1 MNTDTAKDENTHSL
15 SYTFS
20 PRETACLARFLR
32 VHQSEIPDGLSD
44 FVKTVENAIYNS
56 MSIDEAEKFYS

>member
-1 MNTDTAKDENTHSL
+1 MNTDASETENTNSL
-15 SYTFS
+15 SYTFT

-44 FVKTVENAIYNS
+44 FVKTVENTIYNS